1 MSLLSRSNAVFLL
14 CFLFLLSVAI
24 PHSSVPT
31 QVIDQSMSSGL
42 ARQVVSIVSL
52 GPIVKTTLGLSVAK
66 PIIQGWGGVT
76 LDEAEN
82 GQLQPTL
89 SRLNQSG
96 YNGVRI
102 GFSGRVTH
110 CSSGELGSWSPD
122 WFNQTIHAA
131 QLYSVWVILD
141 YLSYS
146 DLVSSVCQTEWLSFW
161 NGVLSTNW
169 NYDRIVWEPINEPAG
184 AVTDLSSAYQAWI
197 TQARVLG
204 DKHWIAV
211 ENTISNAGCNFDPM
225 SLVNCYPTVTDPLNQ
240 TFLSIH
246 PYLFYDLWQ
255 SSSSI
260 YGECSS
266 NAGNTWGNSTAECVA
281 NVYNQGML
289 QASSK
294 YHLPILDTEGGAVYY
309 SCNNVCANPPDA
321 VGTDDASYSSTTLH
335 FIQYLTNLMG
345 SETMGWLWWEA
356 GEGSCCGALD
366 TWGSLLRFQP
376 VTPPI
381 SNDAPPTITAPSG
394 NVVVAGSTVS
404 FKVNAS
410 DPDIPM
416 QNLTLSCA
424 NCPIGAS
431 FPTANGLGQVTAEFS
446 WTPTAIQTGQLNI
459 TFTVSDGKNSS
470 HATIQITVYPANG
483 PPHNTPPILIIP
495 GNQTVSVAAT
505 LSFFINAT
513 DSNTPAQTLLL
524 TCANCATLGATI
536 LAAAGT
542 SPVTGTFS
550 WAPSAN
556 RVPGSYFAYFAVT
569 NGVNVSIATVPITVT
584 KVRVEMVASVNPR
597 SITLGL
603 PPVSAIDTATLV
615 GGFNPTGSVVFAV
628 FFSNKTCTGTPLFTS
643 TMILNG
649 NGNYPSQQF
658 TPLAPG
664 SYQWETSYDGDF
676 NNLLVATLC
685 GNPNETLVVNPAST
699 PPQPPSRPSNPSNQP
714 TGTSLIESPTV
725 LLMISGTAGL
735 AVVVVTLYRRRIKR
749 VDQSS

>member
-1 MSLLSRSNAVFLL
+1 M
-14 CFLFLLSVAI
+14 
-24 PHSSVPT
+24 
-31 QVIDQSMSSGL
+31 QS
-42 ARQVVSIVSL
+42 
-52 GPIVKTTLGLSVAK
+52 
-66 PIIQGWGGVT
+66 
-76 LDEAEN
+76 
-82 GQLQPTL
+82 
-89 SRLNQSG
+89 
-96 YNGVRI
+96 
-102 GFSGRVTH
+102 
-110 CSSGELGSWSPD
+110 
-122 WFNQTIHAA
+122 
-131 QLYSVWVILD
+131 
-141 YLSYS
+141 
-146 DLVSSVCQTEWLSFW
+146 
-161 NGVLSTNW
+161 
-169 NYDRIVWEPINEPAG
+169 
-184 AVTDLSSAYQAWI
+184 
-197 TQARVLG
+197 
-204 DKHWIAV
+204 
-211 ENTISNAGCNFDPM
+211 
-225 SLVNCYPTVTDPLNQ
+225 
-240 TFLSIH
+240 
-246 PYLFYDLWQ
+246 
-255 SSSSI
+255 
-260 YGECSS
+260 
-266 NAGNTWGNSTAECVA
+266 
-281 NVYNQGML
+281 
-289 QASSK
+289 
-294 YHLPILDTEGGAVYY
+294 
-309 SCNNVCANPPDA
+309 
-321 VGTDDASYSSTTLH
+321 
-335 FIQYLTNLMG
+335 
-345 SETMGWLWWEA
+345 
-356 GEGSCCGALD
+356 
-366 TWGSLLRFQP
+366 
-376 VTPPI
+376 
-381 SNDAPPTITAPSG
+381 
-394 NVVVAGSTVS
+394 
-404 FKVNAS
+404 
-410 DPDIPM
+410 
-416 QNLTLSCA
+416 LTLSCA

-446 WTPTAIQTGQLNI
+446 WTPTAIQTGQFNI

-470 HATIQITVYPANG
+470 NATIQITVYPANG
-483 PPHNTPPILIIP
+483 PPHNTPPILTIP

-524 TCANCATLGATI
+524 TCANCVTLGATI
-536 LAAAGT
+536 LVATGT

-615 GGFNPTGSVVFAV
+615 GGFNPTGNVMFAV

-664 SYQWETSYDGDF
+664 SYQWETSYDGDL

>member
-1 MSLLSRSNAVFLL
+1 MFALNRRNGILLLYSLTLLGVALPHFPSLVHSNSHNTGPTMVNQIV
-14 CFLFLLSVAI
+14 STI
-24 PHSSVPT
+24 QGSSSVK
-31 QVIDQSMSSGL
+31 
-42 ARQVVSIVSL
+42 IVS
-52 GPIVKTTLGLSVAK
+52 GQVSGQAPV
-66 PIIQGWGGVT
+66 IQGWGGVT
-76 LDEAEN
+76 LDEASN
-82 GQLQPTL
+82 GQMGSTL
-89 SRLNQSG
+89 LRLNQSG
-96 YNGVRI
+96 YNGVRV
-102 GFSGRVTH
+102 GFSAGITS
-110 CSSGELGSWSPD
+110 CSSGELGSWNPD
-122 WFNQTIHAA
+122 LLNQTIQTAK
-131 QLYSVWVILD
+131 QYGMWVILD
-141 YLSYS
+141 YHSYT
-146 DLVSSVCQTEWLSFW
+146 DLVDISCQTQWLSFW
-161 NGVLSTNW
+161 NSVLTTNW
-169 NYDRIVWEPINEPAG
+169 GYSRIVWEPINEPAG
-184 AVTDLSSAYQAWI
+184 SVSVLSSAYQAWI
-197 TQARVLG
+197 TQARGLG
-204 DKHWIAV
+204 DAHWIAV
-211 ENTISNAGCNFDPM
+211 ENTISNEGCSFDPL
-225 SLVNCYPTVTDPLNQ
+225 SLANCYPTITDPLNE

-246 PYLFYDLWQ
+246 PYLFYDIWLGNG
-255 SSSSI
+255 
-260 YGECSS
+260 YGICSP

-536 LAAAGT
+536 LAATGT

-556 RVPGSYFAYFAVT
+556 RVPGSYFAYFAAT

-615 GGFNPTGSVVFAV
+615 GGFNPTGSVMFAV